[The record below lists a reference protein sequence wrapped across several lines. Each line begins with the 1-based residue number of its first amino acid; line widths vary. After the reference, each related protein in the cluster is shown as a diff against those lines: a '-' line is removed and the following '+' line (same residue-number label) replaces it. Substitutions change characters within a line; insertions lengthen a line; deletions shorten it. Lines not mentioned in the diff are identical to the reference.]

1 MKKASAPATA
11 APATAAAVMSS
22 PGRGFPPAVAARL
35 EALYTLSGGAP
46 SEAQRVA
53 LMAATGLT
61 RLQVRTWFMNQRSRR
76 NTPGRR

>member
-1 MKKASAPATA
+1 
-11 APATAAAVMSS
+11 
-22 PGRGFPPAVAARL
+22 VAARL
-35 EALYTLSGGAP
+35 EALYSASNGAP
-46 SEAQRVA
+46 SEKQRVA